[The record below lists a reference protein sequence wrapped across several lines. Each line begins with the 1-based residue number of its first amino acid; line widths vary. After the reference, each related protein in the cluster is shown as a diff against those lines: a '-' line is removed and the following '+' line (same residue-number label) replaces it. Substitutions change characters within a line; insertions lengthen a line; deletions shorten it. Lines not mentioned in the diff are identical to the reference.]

1 MKSQINVGLVGFG
14 TVGTGT
20 AKILLENRDLIARRV
35 GVPLA
40 LRRIVD
46 LDLTTDRGIILP
58 DGLLSS
64 DLPGLLNDPE
74 IDIVIEL
81 IGGFDTA
88 KQVMLDAMA
97 QGKHVVTANKALL
110 AVHGEDVFGA
120 AARAGLDLGFEASVG
135 GGIPIVLSLIHI

>member
-1 MKSQINVGLVGFG
+1 MPLV
-14 TVGTGT
+14 
-20 AKILLENRDLIARRV
+20 LC
-35 GVPLA
+35 
-40 LRRIVD
+40 RIVD
-46 LDLTTDRGIILP
+46 LDLTTDRGIALP

-97 QGKHVVTANKALL
+97 QGKHVVTAN
-110 AVHGEDVFGA
+110 
-120 AARAGLDLGFEASVG
+120 
-135 GGIPIVLSLIHI
+135 